1 MERVMPSIMGI
12 LAMLIGLYSLIIII
26 RIILSWFSNVN
37 YGGPMQILIRITD
50 PYLNWWRQRV
60 KLRVGNL
67 DLSIIVAIVALSVV
81 QSICS
86 SFAKRG
92 EMSLG
97 VILSICLLGLWSA
110 ISFLLGFCLLVL
122 FLRLIAYMINAN
134 MFSVFW
140 STIDSISRPLL
151 YHVNRIIFGKR
162 IVRLTVSLLTSIVIF
177 AGLWIAG
184 RFAVMSLYELLLR
197 SFG

>member
-1 MERVMPSIMGI
+1 
-12 LAMLIGLYSLIIII
+12 
-26 RIILSWFSNVN
+26 
-37 YGGPMQILIRITD
+37 MQILIRITD
-50 PYLNWWRQRV
+50 PYLNWWRQKV
-60 KLRVGNL
+60 KLRAGNL

-86 SFAKRG
+86 SFANRG
-92 EMSLG
+92 GISLG
-97 VILSICLLGLWSA
+97 AILSICLLGLWSA
-110 ISFLLGFCLLVL
+110 VSFILGFCFLVL
-122 FLRLIAYMINAN
+122 VLRFIAYIANAN

-162 IVRLTVSLLTSIVIF
+162 IVRFTVSILASIGIF

-184 RFAVMSLYELLLR
+184 YFTVISLTDWLMR